1 MEKDTAESPQNN
13 MVADAFKK
21 SANMSILLGV
31 LCIIAGFLA
40 IVSPFVAGTA
50 TTVFVGCLILASG
63 ILELFGVF
71 RAENWKAGSLAFL
84 SGGLSILCGAILLAR
99 PLFGLSVL
107 TMLLVVYFLVD
118 GIGKIF
124 LAFKI
129 KPESGWGWV
138 LFGGIITT
146 LLALLIWR
154 QWPLSGLWAIGTLV
168 GINILFSGWT
178 MVAVGLAAKNLPA
191 PEAQPDS

>member
-1 MEKDTAESPQNN
+1 MENETPHSRPDNMAAESL
-13 MVADAFKK
+13 KK
-21 SANMSILLGV
+21 GSNMSIIFGV
-31 LCIIAGFLA
+31 LCIIAGFMA

-63 ILELFGVF
+63 IFELVGVF
-71 RAENWKAGSLAFL
+71 RADNWKAGSLAFL
-84 SGGLSILCGAILLAR
+84 SGGLSVLCGAILLAR

-107 TMLLVVYFLVD
+107 TMLLIAYFLVD

-124 LAFKI
+124 LSFKI

-146 LLALLIWR
+146 VLALLIWR

-191 PEAQPDS
+191 PEAQPQS